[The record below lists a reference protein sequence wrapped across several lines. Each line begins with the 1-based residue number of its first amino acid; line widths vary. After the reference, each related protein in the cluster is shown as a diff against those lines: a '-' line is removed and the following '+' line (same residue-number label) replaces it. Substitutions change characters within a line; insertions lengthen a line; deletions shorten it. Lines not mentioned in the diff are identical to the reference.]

1 MVSDPGATARRAFAE
16 IGPKNPLAKLSKS
29 DKESLCTLLTLYERS
44 SKNPPSDPWEEI
56 EKLAAQAAAIA
67 SRLDGDVFQGSTG
80 EMLKPFLSG
89 YEDVP
94 QRLRSLSA
102 ELGAL
107 AALQGKPGYKS
118 KNFSIQFLVMA
129 SEFVRLGT
137 KRPNNE
143 HLAELLQAIDTVSE
157 LNSLTGD
164 AIRKKREHLR
174 KNYPDLYR
182 SAIQHAEE
190 MCHWKKRSGATAPF
204 R

>member
-1 MVSDPGATARRAFAE
+1 MVSDPGARARRAFAE

-44 SKNPPSDPWEEI
+44 SKKPPSDPWEEI

-67 SRLDGDVFQGSTG
+67 TRLDREVFKGSSAK
-80 EMLKPFLSG
+80 MLKPFLSG
-89 YEDVP
+89 YEDIP
-94 QRLRSLSA
+94 ERLGSLSFRLR
-102 ELGAL
+102 EL

-129 SEFVRLGT
+129 SEFVRLRT
-137 KRPNNE
+137 KRPNDE

-164 AIRKKREHLR
+164 
-174 KNYPDLYR
+174 
-182 SAIQHAEE
+182 
-190 MCHWKKRSGATAPF
+190 
-204 R
+204 